1 MQKMNNPD
9 KYTKIVFFGTSDRS
23 LPILESLK
31 SNFDLE
37 LCVTKKNTLF
47 GRDQVEKETE
57 VKRWATTNNVD
68 TLLIDSLKDNNLE
81 YVLDKIKSIKPDYG
95 IVADFSF
102 MIPKKVIETF
112 NGNLINIHFSLLP
125 KYRGASPVQHA
136 ILNGDEKTGITF
148 YLLNEKM
155 DDGDII
161 SKIEYYIDSKY
172 TSGEL
177 YDLLFKISADELPN
191 VIKGYSLGELIPY
204 KQLEEEATYT
214 ISKTN
219 PKHTFIFKEDAQIDW
234 KQPPEIIERS
244 IRAYNPWPIAW
255 SYLVELENSTCL
267 SEKIILKNH
276 VNKNLK
282 VKIFKAEILGKKLQI
297 EEIQVEGKNKTEW
310 KSFKNGYVE
319 KTI

>member
-1 MQKMNNPD
+1 MFKFN
-9 KYTKIVFFGTSDRS
+9 KSTKIIFFGTSDRS

-31 SNFDLE
+31 SNFDLA

>member
-1 MQKMNNPD
+1 MSKSD
-9 KYTKIVFFGTSDRS
+9 KSTKIIFFGTSDRS

-31 SNFDLE
+31 SNFDLT

-47 GRDQVEKETE
+47 GRDQIEKETE
-57 VKRWATTNNVD
+57 VKKWANANNVD

-81 YVLDKIKSIKPDYG
+81 LLIEKINALKPDYG

-102 MIPKKVIETF
+102 MIPKKVIKAF

-155 DDGDII
+155 DEGDII
-161 SKIEYYIDSKY
+161 SQIEYKIDSKY

-191 VIKGYSLGELIPY
+191 VIKMFSTGELTPY
-204 KQLEEEATYT
+204 KQEEKSATYT

-219 PKHTFIFKEDAQIDW
+219 PKHTFIFKEDALIDW
-234 KQPPEIIERS
+234 HQSPETIERS

-255 SYLVELENSTCL
+255 SYLAELEKSTCL
-267 SEKIILKNH
+267 GE
-276 VNKNLK
+276 
-282 VKIFKAEILGKKLQI
+282 
-297 EEIQVEGKNKTEW
+297 
-310 KSFKNGYVE
+310 
-319 KTI
+319 